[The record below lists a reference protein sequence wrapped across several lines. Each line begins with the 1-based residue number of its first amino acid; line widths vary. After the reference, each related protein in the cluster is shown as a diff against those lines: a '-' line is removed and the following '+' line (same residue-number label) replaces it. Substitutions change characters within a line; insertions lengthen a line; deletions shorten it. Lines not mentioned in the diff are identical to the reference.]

1 MPISST
7 LAARLGTGGPAPAAT
22 RWSPYARHSV
32 PEPQGGRGGAKACPR
47 PALRLNPATERLLG
61 SVQKAALSGSSRRA
75 APDAAPA
82 APARPS
88 RGGET
93 ASPEHDPKPEPE
105 DGDSTP
111 TLEKRSASGGGGF
124 VFLCAL
130 AGHTEVRASSPFLK
144 IRAISTRSRRADRDA
159 ISVKRL

>member
-22 RWSPYARHSV
+22 RWRPYARPSV
-32 PEPQGGRGGAKACPR
+32 PEPQGGRGGAKACSR

-82 APARPS
+82 APARRS
-88 RGGET
+88 HGGET
-93 ASPEHDPKPEPE
+93 EHDPKPEPE
-105 DGDSTP
+105 YGDSTP
-111 TLEKRSASGGGGF
+111 TFEKRPASGGGGF

-144 IRAISTRSRRADRDA
+144 IRAIPTRSRRADLDA
-159 ISVKRL
+159 ISVERL